1 MLDAIWTMIVTMTT
15 VGYGGF
21 FPLQP
26 LGKIVALVAALFGS
40 FYMAMPLTIVG
51 SKFYE
56 IYEDVQ
62 DEDEVLASEM
72 EKIFKKK
79 IVVKKQPNAL
89 EMTLSVAQLSRLKL
103 KSLSA
108 KDRVREMGL
117 HKDEVEMAFDY
128 ISAVDQVKHIVVV
141 VVVVV
146 VKFVVFFTYQPQIF
160 ICCL

>member
-1 MLDAIWTMIVTMTT
+1 MYVHSFLAHVE
-15 VGYGGF
+15 
-21 FPLQP
+21 
-26 LGKIVALVAALFGS
+26 LFS
-40 FYMAMPLTIVG
+40 CSSHI
-51 SKFYE
+51 
-56 IYEDVQ
+56 D
-62 DEDEVLASEM
+62 ASEM

-146 VKFVVFFTYQPQIF
+146 KFVVFFTYQPQIF